1 MDIVL
6 KTVVVSTCNI
16 KYIKS
21 YIFTYGTQYLTYVT
35 RINFRLQLLYSYS
48 KNDQSEQCIYYIM
61 YSDYGQFCSTRLKI
75 KLESFTTVGHKVS
88 KRHVFPAHTSY

>member
-21 YIFTYGTQYLTYVT
+21 YIFTYETQYLTLRKPGLTV
-35 RINFRLQLLYSYS
+35 
-48 KNDQSEQCIYYIM
+48 
-61 YSDYGQFCSTRLKI
+61 I
-75 KLESFTTVGHKVS
+75 KLQNTTFVLVFE
-88 KRHVFPAHTSY
+88 KRPIRTVYLLNNVF